1 MDVRHR
7 RRLPALAAVLLA
19 GLLLAGCSGG
29 GADDSGSSAETSRDL
44 AAPAPQGAQDQKSGG
59 TGTGPTQL
67 GTASRPL
74 VYTGA
79 MDVTAGD
86 VPGAAR
92 TAIAATKAA
101 GGYVAADERHV
112 TGPDDDISATLTLKV
127 PSTRFTD
134 TIDALAKL
142 GTETSRNLGTA
153 DQQTASIDIDARIAA
168 QRASVSRV
176 RALLRRATSITELTT
191 IERELTTRESELATS
206 EAAKRSLT
214 DQVSYSTI
222 TLSLT
227 EPSAPPKPE
236 PKQERG
242 LLVGL
247 QNGWSA
253 FVTTVVVLLTI
264 LGWLAP
270 FLIGFAIIG
279 VPLWWALRRYRPR
292 RPAPVSPAPSDLY
305 RFLRAPDPAAEPAPV
320 PAGTPAPGAPSP
332 QEPAAPAPTDGPE
345 RPTS

>member
-19 GLLLAGCSGG
+19 GLLLAGCSSS
-29 GADDSGSSAETSRDL
+29 ADDGDSSSESGRPQAASAPRS
-44 AAPAPQGAQDQKSGG
+44 APDQRSGG

-74 VYTGA
+74 VYTGTMA
-79 MDVTAGD
+79 VTAGN
-86 VPGAAR
+86 VPDAAR
-92 TAIAATKAA
+92 KAIAAAVAA
-101 GGYVAADERHV
+101 GGYVAADERSV

-127 PSTRFTD
+127 PSTKFTG

-142 GTETSRNLGTA
+142 GTETSRNLGTE

-168 QRASVSRV
+168 QRASVNRV
-176 RALLRRATSITELTT
+176 RALLQRATTITELTT

-206 EAAKRSLT
+206 EATKRSLR

-222 TLSLT
+222 TLSLA

-247 QNGWSA
+247 ENGWSA
-253 FVTTVVVLLTI
+253 FVTSVVVLLTI
-264 LGWLAP
+264 VGWLAP
-270 FLIGFAIIG
+270 FLIGFAIVG
-279 VPLWWALRRYRPR
+279 VPIWWALRRYRPR
-292 RPAPVSPAPSDLY
+292 RPAPVSPAPSALHHAH
-305 RFLRAPDPAAEPAPV
+305 RAPV
-320 PAGTPAPGAPSP
+320 PPFPPQAPVSAPSSSVPSAPSSPAPPEG
-332 QEPAAPAPTDGPE
+332 PA
-345 RPTS
+345 S